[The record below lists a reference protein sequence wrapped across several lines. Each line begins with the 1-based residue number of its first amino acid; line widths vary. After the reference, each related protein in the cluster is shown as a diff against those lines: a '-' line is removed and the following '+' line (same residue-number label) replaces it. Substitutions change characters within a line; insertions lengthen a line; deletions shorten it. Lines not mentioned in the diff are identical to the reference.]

1 MQKVYLLLRNNQQT
15 GPHSFEEL
23 LELHLKPYDLIWVE
37 GKSLGWRYPTEIET
51 LKPFFAPIEPAQ
63 NREPASKPIES
74 IQHSVNVTSSK
85 KIFVS
90 MPATSN
96 QRALPKEPVMDP
108 IEQKA
113 EELRKRVEAFTPQ
126 PNRVRTNLARDLTE
140 AEEEYTQWIYQTKS
154 NKRNTVNKTTL
165 AVVAFC
171 VLLIAGG
178 WWAGS
183 KFLNSSS
190 PIVKAV
196 PQETI
201 EKYTEPAAV
210 EETVKAKNIVLPKI
224 ETATPT
230 TSNPPVAKKIIK
242 KDNAESKPVARQG
255 TILPETVRT
264 NNETTESPDTVSEET
279 QKEEIIQNVPVA
291 KKKTLKEKINDLLK
305 KRKGGE
311 ETASTESKPTDSNN
325 GERTA
330 TRRDDKTGET
340 PILTDVSEQVEI
352 KTNKIADSWMM
363 GVKNLKLTL
372 VNRSNLTITAAKIE
386 VIYLSEQN
394 TVLEKKILSYANI
407 SPNKS
412 QTVSAP
418 DQRLA
423 DHIEYKVISATGI
436 ENAYANN

>member
-1 MQKVYLLLRNNQQT
+1 
-15 GPHSFEEL
+15 
-23 LELHLKPYDLIWVE
+23 
-37 GKSLGWRYPTEIET
+37 
-51 LKPFFAPIEPAQ
+51 
-63 NREPASKPIES
+63 
-74 IQHSVNVTSSK
+74 
-85 KIFVS
+85 
-90 MPATSN
+90 
-96 QRALPKEPVMDP
+96 
-108 IEQKA
+108 
-113 EELRKRVEAFTPQ
+113 
-126 PNRVRTNLARDLTE
+126 
-140 AEEEYTQWIYQTKS
+140 
-154 NKRNTVNKTTL
+154 
-165 AVVAFC
+165 
-171 VLLIAGG
+171 
-178 WWAGS
+178 
-183 KFLNSSS
+183 
-190 PIVKAV
+190 
-196 PQETI
+196 
-201 EKYTEPAAV
+201 
-210 EETVKAKNIVLPKI
+210 
-224 ETATPT
+224 
-230 TSNPPVAKKIIK
+230 
-242 KDNAESKPVARQG
+242 
-255 TILPETVRT
+255 
-264 NNETTESPDTVSEET
+264 
-279 QKEEIIQNVPVA
+279 
-291 KKKTLKEKINDLLK
+291 LLK

>member
-23 LELHLKPYDLIWVE
+23 LELHLRPYDLIWVE

-51 LKPFFAPIEPAQ
+51 LKPFFATPEPAQ
-63 NREPASKPIES
+63 KQEPTSKPIES
-74 IQHSVNVTSSK
+74 IQRVINVNPSK

-90 MPATSN
+90 MPATSK
-96 QRALPKEPVMDP
+96 QPVSPKEPVVDP

-113 EELRKRVEAFTPQ
+113 EELRKRAEAFIPQ
-126 PNRVRTNLARDLTE
+126 APPVQTNFARDLND
-140 AEEEYTQWIYQTKS
+140 AEEQYTQWIYQTKS
-154 NKRNTVNKTTL
+154 KKRNTVNKGTL
-165 AVVAFC
+165 AIVAIC
-171 VLLIAGG
+171 ILLIAGG

-183 KFLNSSS
+183 SFVNSTSPVGKTSS
-190 PIVKAV
+190 EEA
-196 PQETI
+196 I
-201 EKYTEPAAV
+201 EEHLVPAAV
-210 EETVKAKNIVLPKI
+210 EEKVTAENVALPKT
-224 ETATPT
+224 ETQTPS
-230 TSNPPVAKKIIK
+230 TSKSPVAKKIIE
-242 KDNAESKPVARQG
+242 KDNAESKPIARQE
-255 TILPETVRT
+255 TTLPETVKS
-264 NNETTESPDTVSEET
+264 NNETTELPAVVSEET
-279 QKEEIIQNVPVA
+279 KNEEPIQDAPVA

-305 KRKGGE
+305 KRKDGE
-311 ETASTESKPTDSNN
+311 ETAGTESKPTDSNT

-330 TRRDDKTGET
+330 TRRDDKTDQA

-386 VIYLSEQN
+386 VVYLSEQN